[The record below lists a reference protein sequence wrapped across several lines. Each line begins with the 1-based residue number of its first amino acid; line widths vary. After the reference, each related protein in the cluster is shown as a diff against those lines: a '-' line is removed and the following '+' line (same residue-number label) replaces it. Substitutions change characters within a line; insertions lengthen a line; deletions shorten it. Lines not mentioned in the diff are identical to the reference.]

1 MTWWSFT
8 TCAARLEGM
17 WWEAK
22 GAWQQA
28 ESLYSDLLADN
39 PSDSVRLLL
48 PSLTVCVPFGWCF
61 SVVSVPL
68 TLSGCF
74 FLLLSLFSLWLVFF
88 CGFSPSDSVRLLLPS
103 LKASLPF
110 VQCFCVVSEA
120 KKGRQ
125 TVKEDEFFRVLQ

>member
-1 MTWWSFT
+1 
-8 TCAARLEGM
+8 M

-28 ESLYSDLLADN
+28 EGLYSDLIADN

-48 PSLTVCVPFGWCF
+48 PSL
-61 SVVSVPL
+61 
-68 TLSGCF
+68 
-74 FLLLSLFSLWLVFF
+74 
-88 CGFSPSDSVRLLLPS
+88 
-103 LKASLPF
+103 KASVPF

>member
-48 PSLTVCVPFGWCF
+48 PSLKVCFPFGWCF

-74 FLLLSLFSLWLVFF
+74 FLLLKLLF
-88 CGFSPSDSVRLLLPS
+88 
-103 LKASLPF
+103 PF
-110 VQCFCVVSEA
+110 VQCFSVVSEA

-125 TVKEDEFFRVLQ
+125 IVKEDEFFRVLQ